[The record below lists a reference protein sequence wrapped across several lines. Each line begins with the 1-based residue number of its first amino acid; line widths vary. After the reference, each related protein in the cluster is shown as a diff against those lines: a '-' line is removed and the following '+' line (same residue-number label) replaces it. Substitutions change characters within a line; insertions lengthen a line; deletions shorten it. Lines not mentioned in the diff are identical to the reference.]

1 MARRRK
7 KRRNQNKIGM
17 RIVAVVVLALVVVV
31 NANSMNLRAKSGT
44 YQERTD
50 KLNAQIDEEKQ
61 RTKEIEDLKKYVN
74 TKKYI
79 EEVAK
84 DKLGLVY
91 DDEIIFKPEDKR
103 HILLE
108 LRAKVGIIGIAHS
121 TCDIC
126 NAQRRRY
133 QQVFGFFHAF
143 LGDIFMEI
151 TSGIFFK
158 QAACIIFT
166 DVHKAGKIIQ

>member
-91 DDEIIFKPEDKR
+91 DDEIIFKPED
-103 HILLE
+103 
-108 LRAKVGIIGIAHS
+108 S
-121 TCDIC
+121 
-126 NAQRRRY
+126 N
-133 QQVFGFFHAF
+133 
-143 LGDIFMEI
+143 
-151 TSGIFFK
+151 
-158 QAACIIFT
+158 
-166 DVHKAGKIIQ
+166 